1 MTVKPVTIN
10 SPLIL
15 HCVYPDE
22 EPEVPPNSVER
33 ILDRR
38 HMNDRISEGPSGD

>member
-1 MTVKPVTIN
+1 MTVKPVTMN

-15 HCVYPDE
+15 HCVDADE
-22 EPEVPPNSVER
+22 EPELPPNSVER

-38 HMNDRISEGPSGD
+38 HMNDRISEGQPGD